1 MFQGSVLYLSII
13 FNALKKAYL
22 LLCPLEQS
30 NCNIWW
36 HDKVGNAQPAI
47 DWNVIKRQK
56 VLSKSTTL
64 LTSNMIVEIVSLS
77 GHLEEGLQSRK
88 LFGSKIEACWFFIP
102 TDYIYPI
109 CYMYLP
115 SFRGDID
122 TYKWI
127 IIILVI
133 KMQA

>member
-1 MFQGSVLYLSII
+1 MPESAFKVNNSANIKCDSRNGEFVGSLG
-13 FNALKKAYL
+13 
-22 LLCPLEQS
+22 E
-30 NCNIWW
+30 
-36 HDKVGNAQPAI
+36 
-47 DWNVIKRQK
+47 
-56 VLSKSTTL
+56 
-64 LTSNMIVEIVSLS
+64 SL
-77 GHLEEGLQSRK
+77 QRRK
-88 LFGSKIEACWFFIP
+88 FFGSKIEARGFFIP

-115 SFRGDID
+115 SFRSDID